1 MLCFKGCSSFQGK
14 PNFGLAGSVECEG
27 HCYLLRS
34 VGFTAFGST
43 YRCGGGRGGRDL
55 PRKYRSRIH
64 LMTTYTIEKPMMY
77 STTAV
82 TAPSQPDLVEIQ
94 FYVHTA
100 LHLQEGGSKY
110 SCPDG
115 HRLFSIHVPKFL
127 RCYLALRMSKPNLH

>member
-1 MLCFKGCSSFQGK
+1 MLCFKDCTSFQGK
-14 PNFGLAGSVECEG
+14 PNCGLAGSVECEG

-64 LMTTYTIEKPMMY
+64 LMTTYTIEKTMMY

-82 TAPSQPDLVEIQ
+82 TAPRQTDLVEIM
-94 FYVHTA
+94 FFIYSTHI
-100 LHLQEGGSKY
+100 LHE
-110 SCPDG
+110 
-115 HRLFSIHVPKFL
+115 
-127 RCYLALRMSKPNLH
+127 